1 MCVFVAA
8 WRAELLW
15 ALLSKETLI
24 AGIIVLNVCKCKIPL
39 FISVVLGSEY
49 FAEKFLIDL
58 LFKRMS
64 FVFS

>member
-1 MCVFVAA
+1 MFVAA
-8 WRAELLW
+8 WRAELLC

-24 AGIIVLNVCKCKIPL
+24 AGIIVLNVCKYKIPL
-39 FISVVLGSEY
+39 FISVVLASEY

-64 FVFS
+64 FIFS